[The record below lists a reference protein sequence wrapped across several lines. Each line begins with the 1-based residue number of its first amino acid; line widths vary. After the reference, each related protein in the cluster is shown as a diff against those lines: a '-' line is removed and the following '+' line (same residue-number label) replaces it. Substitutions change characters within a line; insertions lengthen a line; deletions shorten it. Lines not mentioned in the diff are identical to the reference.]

1 MTLKTYLASITFGT
15 VLCFVAW
22 ASVIANIDPEEAG
35 ALGFFLF
42 YTTLFLGLVG
52 FTSTI
57 GLGVRKAIFRED
69 EVVFRHARRAFRQS
83 IIFSGLILATLVLLQ
98 VNFLRWWNGVI
109 LVALGI
115 VLEGMVYTNRKYR
128 NQDYVR

>member
-1 MTLKTYLASITFGT
+1 MTLKTYLITIAVGT

-22 ASVIANIDPEEAG
+22 GTVIVNIDPDEAG
-35 ALGFFLF
+35 VVGFFLF
-42 YTTLFLGLVG
+42 YTTLFLGI
-52 FTSTI
+52 I
-57 GLGVRKAIFRED
+57 GLSSTLGLAIRKLVFVQE
-69 EVVFRHARRAFRQS
+69 EVVFRHIKRTFRQS
-83 IIFSGLILATLVLLQ
+83 IIFALLAIVTLILLQ
-98 VNFLRWWNGVI
+98 IGFLRWWNAVI